1 MSEPSAPVRASDLAA
16 LEQLL
21 RKAIMDQ
28 AKPGVSS
35 EEDTLKRAF
44 KRIDLHESGE
54 VDFGE
59 FCQAVEAFGIEA
71 ARGAGAYLKHGT
83 GSLHGGV
90 PQPWLRA
97 LFDKYDANGNGS
109 LSYDEF
115 ASGLFTKFV
124 GGMPSH
130 AVGMASSASPTGRR
144 PVAGTRRR
152 RGSRATSRTAPR
164 SAPTRGSP
172 PSAAPRASTRTTSA
186 PTRRSPPCAP
196 SPLPTPSGATRSDEP
211 DQRGTRCQNDV
222 GARRGATGVIYHH
235 L

>member
-44 KRIDLHESGE
+44 KRIDLDESGE

-144 PVAGTRRR
+144 PVAGTQASSWKPGHLEDGTALGTNPWLPALSGTESLDPHYQRPN
-152 RGSRATSRTAPR
+152 SAKPAVRALSLANPKWR
-164 SAPTRGSP
+164 
-172 PSAAPRASTRTTSA
+172 
-186 PTRRSPPCAP
+186 
-196 SPLPTPSGATRSDEP
+196 
-211 DQRGTRCQNDV
+211 DQK
-222 GARRGATGVIYHH
+222 
-235 L
+235 